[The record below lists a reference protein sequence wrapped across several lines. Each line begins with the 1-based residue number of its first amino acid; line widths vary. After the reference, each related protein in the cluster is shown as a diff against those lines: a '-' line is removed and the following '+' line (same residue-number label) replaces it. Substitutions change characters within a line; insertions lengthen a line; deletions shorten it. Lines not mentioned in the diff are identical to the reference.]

1 MPALFNNQGN
11 LTESISNNVTN
22 RDKVVDTKIISRDS
36 PQTILID
43 EYAQHPT
50 QEFESLGYTI
60 ANLIKRSHP
69 RFTIGIYGEWGTGKT
84 TLMRSIEASLKENNG
99 KSEQKV
105 LPVWFNAWKFEREE
119 HLASI
124 ALMKTIAFTMQG
136 HVKFDAISHSI
147 FKGLSIP
154 GRDVKQKYILDSLT
168 NNSVIPYEFDVKLK
182 HLNDLEKHSIYFDG
196 LKVIKN
202 EIEKI
207 RNIEGGKEYRVVV
220 FIDDLDRCS
229 SKKALEVLES
239 IKVFLD
245 IEGFVYVIGLSHKTV
260 TKLITRAYKETGVQG
275 EDYIQKIIQIPI
287 RIPEWSHE
295 NLINLIDTKILPQLN
310 GDYARFLRQ
319 NAQIISKVVSANPRQ
334 LKRFINNVI
343 IAFETFSSQRR
354 PEDWI
359 VEEIFLVQILRTEW
373 GDFYNEFSREKNFRE
388 FVQMIITARDS
399 ELKKYFRHLQN
410 SNEADP
416 SIEKIKRQKFLYK
429 FMERTSS
436 VVTLKQLETLS
447 EFDFD
452 IWGFFIE
459 FQDILFNIHRWQE
472 ISHITEVVEEIPYNL
487 NLSTSEQN
495 KEDSG

>member
-1 MPALFNNQGN
+1 
-11 LTESISNNVTN
+11 
-22 RDKVVDTKIISRDS
+22 
-36 PQTILID
+36 
-43 EYAQHPT
+43 
-50 QEFESLGYTI
+50 
-60 ANLIKRSHP
+60 
-69 RFTIGIYGEWGTGKT
+69 
-84 TLMRSIEASLKENNG
+84 
-99 KSEQKV
+99 
-105 LPVWFNAWKFEREE
+105 
-119 HLASI
+119 
-124 ALMKTIAFTMQG
+124 
-136 HVKFDAISHSI
+136 
-147 FKGLSIP
+147 
-154 GRDVKQKYILDSLT
+154 
-168 NNSVIPYEFDVKLK
+168 
-182 HLNDLEKHSIYFDG
+182 
-196 LKVIKN
+196 
-202 EIEKI
+202 
-207 RNIEGGKEYRVVV
+207 
-220 FIDDLDRCS
+220 
-229 SKKALEVLES
+229 
-239 IKVFLD
+239 
-245 IEGFVYVIGLSHKTV
+245 
-260 TKLITRAYKETGVQG
+260 
-275 EDYIQKIIQIPI
+275 
-287 RIPEWSHE
+287 
-295 NLINLIDTKILPQLN
+295 
-310 GDYARFLRQ
+310 
-319 NAQIISKVVSANPRQ
+319 
-334 LKRFINNVI
+334 I
-343 IAFETFSSQRR
+343 IAFETFSSQQR